1 MEHLNG
7 YIVRRELPLAVV
19 GMTFGRVRGGVK
31 VDSTIRLDVVE
42 LGAWEK
48 WSNKGREYL
57 YSLDNKVKLDDIVT
71 E

>member
-1 MEHLNG
+1 M
-7 YIVRRELPLAVV
+7 AVV
-19 GMTFGRVRGGVK
+19 RMTFGRVRGGVK